1 MLSVLRTSR
10 ITWGMMLLHKIQGI
24 LQYQMNPWRNT
35 MSLPD
40 LGWSRNTSPPDEP
53 EEDFDEGLES
63 EEDDDFIED
72 IDIELAEKDY
82 EAKLHHLK

>member
-1 MLSVLRTSR
+1 
-10 ITWGMMLLHKIQGI
+10 
-24 LQYQMNPWRNT
+24 

-53 EEDFDEGLES
+53 EEDFDEGFEP